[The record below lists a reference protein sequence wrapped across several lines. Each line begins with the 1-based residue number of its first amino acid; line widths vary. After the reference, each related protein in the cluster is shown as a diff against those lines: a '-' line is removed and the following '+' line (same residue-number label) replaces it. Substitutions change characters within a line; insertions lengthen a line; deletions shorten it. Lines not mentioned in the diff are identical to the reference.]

1 MKKINYVGS
10 LTKDIETIQNKEQ
23 EESTIPL
30 VIKVFAVTI
39 FFLTAMSIC
48 LHQFSSA
55 LIVPI
60 SSTLSALACAK
71 SISASKFFARE
82 RAKTDASLR
91 IMNLALKISELE
103 RQESL
108 EKIVESQYSVID
120 IENAV
125 VLSESISNPSENPF
139 TKDDLSDYI
148 EMVSDIYFIN
158 DHDKIKIL
166 REVKKCIALGN
177 DYNIVHGSELF
188 ELEESEYPKKDKLP
202 VKQVLKLRDDKF
214 EKH

>member
-55 LIVPI
+55 LIVPV

-82 RAKTDASLR
+82 RAVLIKPICS
-91 IMNLALKISELE
+91 
-103 RQESL
+103 
-108 EKIVESQYSVID
+108 IVPPNKKPRLLSG
-120 IENAV
+120 AV
-125 VLSESISNPSENPF
+125 NP
-139 TKDDLSDYI
+139 
-148 EMVSDIYFIN
+148 V
-158 DHDKIKIL
+158 
-166 REVKKCIALGN
+166 
-177 DYNIVHGSELF
+177 
-188 ELEESEYPKKDKLP
+188 
-202 VKQVLKLRDDKF
+202 
-214 EKH
+214 